1 MIKLS
6 PEKIIYYINFII
18 ICSAIIA
25 IIIIQ
30 ILWNVRYKKFTI
42 KPTYK
47 YEYIIYNKGNVDTP
61 KIRLEPF
68 DQPHY
73 QSFGDPNRDNANIQI
88 ITNKE
93 DFQII
98 KPGGKKTFTIIRG
111 QNDNVKVFLRV
122 YKSDVKLIPYP
133 PGKYIIQ
140 DNKLFPLDENSN
152 SNSNSDS
159 PLPYS
164 LKVSFPPFSD
174 IPSMLPFASNK
185 PSMLPFASNKPS
197 MLPFA
202 SNKPSLMPSMMPSR
216 MPSQP
221 PRV

>member
-73 QSFGDPNRDNANIQI
+73 QSFGDPNRDNANTQI

-98 KPGGKKTFTIIRG
+98 KPGGKKTFTIIRN

-122 YKSDVKLIPYP
+122 YKSDLKLISYP
-133 PGKYIIQ
+133 PGTYIYQ
-140 DNKLFPLDENSN
+140 DNKLLPLDENSN

-159 PLPYS
+159 DSPLPYS
-164 LKVSFPPFSD
+164 LNPSLPPFSD

-197 MLPFA
+197 
-202 SNKPSLMPSMMPSR
+202 LMPSLI
-216 MPSQP
+216 PSQP